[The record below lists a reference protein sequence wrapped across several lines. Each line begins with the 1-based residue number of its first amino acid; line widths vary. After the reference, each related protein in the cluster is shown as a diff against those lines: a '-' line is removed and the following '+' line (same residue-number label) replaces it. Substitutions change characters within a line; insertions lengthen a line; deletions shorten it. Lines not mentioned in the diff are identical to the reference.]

1 MDRQYDFAA
10 LEALLKKRSFKALR
24 EALLELNEVDIAE
37 FLGLLNGEEAVLAF
51 RTLPKGVAADV
62 FAELEP
68 ETQQLIVA
76 AATDAELAV
85 IVEDLY
91 VDDAV
96 DMLEDMPANVVKRIL
111 KNATPEM
118 RGLINQFLKYP
129 EHSAG
134 SIMTAEFTDLRPT
147 MTVEQA
153 IEHIRRTGEDRETVY
168 TCYVVGPRRRLLG
181 VVTVRS
187 LLLARDSQLVS
198 DVMEDGVI
206 SVATGTDQEEAV
218 RLLQRYGFL
227 SLPVVDAEGRLV
239 GIVTVDDAVDVME
252 QEATED
258 FEKMAAMAPS
268 EKPYLKTGVF
278 SLARHRIV
286 WLLVLMIS
294 GMITGGILGRYDGH
308 CRDAAARHVYSHAY
322 GYRRQRGQPE
332 QHAGHPRPCGERDY
346 PAGFSPGAVEG
357 AACQPAG
364 GRGAQRGEFCSAD
377 PHLSRQRDGGPHCG
391 ADDAVHRDRGK
402 NHRRRAAAH
411 CKGLP
416 DGPGHHGLAAH
427 HHHCGRGVACDLFC
441 RGAPAAAAVT
451 RRKSRRKNVK
461 SLFCGNAG
469 NNWRKVCPH
478 FGHRECEYR

>member
-68 ETQQLIVA
+68 EMQQLIVA

-153 IEHIRRTGEDRETVY
+153 IRRIRRIGIDKETIDI
-168 TCYVVGPRRRLLG
+168 CYVLDSGRKLIGTVQAAGRGDGAQPAAGAGQPARQRCDGGRRHLR
-181 VVTVRS
+181 
-187 LLLARDSQLVS
+187 
-198 DVMEDGVI
+198 
-206 SVATGTDQEEAV
+206 
-218 RLLQRYGFL
+218 
-227 SLPVVDAEGRLV
+227 
-239 GIVTVDDAVDVME
+239 
-252 QEATED
+252 
-258 FEKMAAMAPS
+258 
-268 EKPYLKTGVF
+268 
-278 SLARHRIV
+278 RHR
-286 WLLVLMIS
+286 
-294 GMITGGILGRYDGH
+294 
-308 CRDAAARHVYSHAY
+308 
-322 GYRRQRGQPE
+322 
-332 QHAGHPRPCGERDY
+332 
-346 PAGFSPGAVEG
+346 
-357 AACQPAG
+357 
-364 GRGAQRGEFCSAD
+364 
-377 PHLSRQRDGGPHCG
+377 
-391 ADDAVHRDRGK
+391 
-402 NHRRRAAAH
+402 
-411 CKGLP
+411 
-416 DGPGHHGLAAH
+416 DGPGG
-427 HHHCGRGVACDLFC
+427 GRA
-441 RGAPAAAAVT
+441 AAAAVRLPVVARG
-451 RRKSRRKNVK
+451 RRGRT
-461 SLFCGNAG
+461 FG
-469 NNWRKVCPH
+469 
-478 FGHRECEYR
+478 GHRYRG

>member
-68 ETQQLIVA
+68 EMQQLIVA

-153 IEHIRRTGEDRETVY
+153 IEHIRRT
-168 TCYVVGPRRRLLG
+168 
-181 VVTVRS
+181 
-187 LLLARDSQLVS
+187 
-198 DVMEDGVI
+198 
-206 SVATGTDQEEAV
+206 
-218 RLLQRYGFL
+218 
-227 SLPVVDAEGRLV
+227 
-239 GIVTVDDAVDVME
+239 
-252 QEATED
+252 
-258 FEKMAAMAPS
+258 
-268 EKPYLKTGVF
+268 
-278 SLARHRIV
+278 
-286 WLLVLMIS
+286 
-294 GMITGGILGRYDGH
+294 
-308 CRDAAARHVYSHAY
+308 
-322 GYRRQRGQPE
+322 
-332 QHAGHPRPCGERDY
+332 
-346 PAGFSPGAVEG
+346 
-357 AACQPAG
+357 
-364 GRGAQRGEFCSAD
+364 
-377 PHLSRQRDGGPHCG
+377 
-391 ADDAVHRDRGK
+391 
-402 NHRRRAAAH
+402 
-411 CKGLP
+411 
-416 DGPGHHGLAAH
+416 
-427 HHHCGRGVACDLFC
+427 
-441 RGAPAAAAVT
+441 
-451 RRKSRRKNVK
+451 
-461 SLFCGNAG
+461 
-469 NNWRKVCPH
+469 
-478 FGHRECEYR
+478 